1 MKWQY
6 IDHPTQKFLAGPL
19 EAQFSP
25 KYLVDRRGQAARQTP
40 SEMAFVSMLLTED
53 VVMRT
58 YDFSPLFRSTV
69 GFDRLFDMLDN
80 GARPDWP
87 PYNIEKVDEDQYRIS
102 MALAGFG
109 PNEIEL
115 IQQGNILTITG
126 QKSNQTK
133 NEGMLHQGLA
143 FRNFK
148 HSFNLAD
155 HVKVAS
161 AKLENGLLSVEL
173 VREIPEQLKPRRI
186 ELGSTIAPQD
196 NQPRLADNQPE
207 PQRKVA

>member
-1 MKWQY
+1 MW
-6 IDHPTQKFLAGPL
+6 F
-19 EAQFSP
+19 
-25 KYLVDRRGQAARQTP
+25 
-40 SEMAFVSMLLTED
+40 
-53 VVMRT
+53 MRP

-87 PYNIEKVDEDQYRIS
+87 PYNIEKHGENKYRIS

-115 IQQGNILTITG
+115 IQQSNILTVTG
-126 QKSNQTK
+126 QKRTEQS

-161 AKLENGLLSVEL
+161 ANLENGLLLVEL

-186 ELGSTIAPQD
+186 ELGSTIASQD
-196 NQPRLADNQPE
+196 IQPRLGDSQPE
-207 PQRKVA
+207 PQRNAA

>member
-1 MKWQY
+1 
-6 IDHPTQKFLAGPL
+6 
-19 EAQFSP
+19 
-25 KYLVDRRGQAARQTP
+25 
-40 SEMAFVSMLLTED
+40 
-53 VVMRT
+53 MRT

-80 GARPDWP
+80 GPRPGWP
-87 PYNIEKVDEDQYRIS
+87 PYNIEKVGEDQYRIS

-109 PNEIEL
+109 SNEIEL
-115 IQQGNILTITG
+115 IQQGNTLTVTG
-126 QKSNQTK
+126 QKEIEATR

-173 VREIPEQLKPRRI
+173 IREVPEQLKPRRI
-186 ELGSTIAPQD
+186 ELTSTVAFQD
-196 NQPRLADNQPE
+196 NQLRLADNQPE